1 MNDDLIRSIR
11 EGLRENRNSPN
22 GALRSARAEELVAR
36 AEETGDTGL
45 LLETLSQLITA
56 YEYSSER
63 SKMFVPFTRM
73 LGMWDEDPSRF
84 DDRMTYELFW
94 RFKWVTGSMITY
106 PEIPLDSIEQ
116 WLGEMERR
124 YREAGYNARTV
135 RAEEFDVAW
144 HIGDLARAGRAF
156 AEWSA
161 GERDAMSNC
170 EACEANDRG
179 GWAAQQG
186 DDVQALKH
194 WEPVLAGE
202 LSCAEEPHRVL
213 AYSLLPL
220 LRTGRVDQARANHL
234 RGYRLAR
241 GNESL
246 LHAIGRHIEFC
257 ALTGNEGR
265 GLEILAEHAR
275 HLDGHGTPFSLRSF
289 LEAAILLLDRL
300 RELGLGDRP
309 TSGPQD
315 RSWTVDTLRD
325 HCEQQRADIVAR
337 FDRRNG
343 TDYVSRT
350 SAERLAQQP
359 LLDRLPLGVG
369 AVLAGTATA
378 ARPVPAAPAIPAE
391 TPFEELVAEA
401 RPRWSSRAGASPSRW
416 PSWPP

>member
-1 MNDDLIRSIR
+1 MTDDRVRSVR
-11 EGLRENRNSPN
+11 EGLRENSSAPN

-36 AEETGDTGL
+36 AEATGDTGL
-45 LLETLSQLITA
+45 LLEALSQLITA
-56 YEYSSER
+56 YEYSAER
-63 SKMFVPFTRM
+63 GKMFVPFTRM
-73 LGMWDEDPSRF
+73 LGMWDEDPARF
-84 DDRMTYELFW
+84 DERMAYELFW

-106 PEIPLDSIEQ
+106 PEIPLDAIEQ

-124 YREAGYNARTV
+124 YREAGYSVRTV

-144 HIGDLARAGRAF
+144 HIGDLDRAGAAF
-156 AEWSA
+156 AAWTS

-170 EACEANDRG
+170 QACEANDRG
-179 GWAAQQG
+179 GWAIQLG
-186 DDVQALKH
+186 DDEQALKH
-194 WEPVLAGE
+194 WEPVLSGE
-202 LSCAEEPHRVL
+202 LGCAEEPHRVL
-213 AYSLLPL
+213 SYSLLPL
-220 LRTGRVDQARANHL
+220 LRTGRADQARTNHL

-275 HLDGHGTPFSLRSF
+275 HLDGHGTPSSRRFF

-315 RSWTVDTLRD
+315 RGWTVDTLRD
-325 HCEQQRADIVAR
+325 HCEQQRAELVAR

-343 TDYVSRT
+343 TDHVSRS
-350 SAERLAQQP
+350 SAERLAQRP
-359 LLDRLPLGVG
+359 LLERLPLGIS
-369 AVLAGTATA
+369 AVLPG
-378 ARPVPAAPAIPAE
+378 AAP
-391 TPFEELVAEA
+391 
-401 RPRWSSRAGASPSRW
+401 R
-416 PSWPP
+416 